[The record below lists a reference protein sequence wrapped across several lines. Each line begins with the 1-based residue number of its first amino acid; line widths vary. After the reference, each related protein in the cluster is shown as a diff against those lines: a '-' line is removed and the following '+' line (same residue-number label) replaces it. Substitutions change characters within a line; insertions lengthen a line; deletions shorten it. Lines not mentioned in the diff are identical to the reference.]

1 MSVFFSEDCP
11 SVVKIRKHIII
22 QNGGVKKAAVYFLSL
37 FRKLVKDTENSMTS
51 SVQQTVL

>member
-51 SVQQTVL
+51 SAQQTVL